1 MIYPKFLKDGDLID
15 VPAPSDGSSD
25 DLDIKKV
32 KNAKK
37 KLEDLSYKVNLSKYI
52 FCSKAG
58 RSSNEINRAQELNEM
73 FSSKSNCIICGGG
86 GDFLIEILPYINFE
100 NLVKNPKWVQG
111 FSDPTG
117 ILFPITTKYDI
128 ATIYSN
134 NFKSFGAEVYH
145 KSLEDN
151 LEILKGN
158 LIKQESYE
166 LYENE
171 RMEKITGLEGYN
183 LTEKVE
189 WKTLDDK
196 PINVTGRIIAGCLD
210 LISEL
215 SGTKYDGMKDFN
227 EKYKNDGII
236 LAFDNC
242 ELSKEE
248 LLRTIWKLNEF
259 EYFKYAKCVIF
270 GRNGLDKNYYQEY
283 QSMKNCLEDSI
294 INKLNI
300 PIIYDADISHKSPSM
315 TIINGSI
322 AHIECNNGKGNI
334 SFELK

>member
-1 MIYPKFLKDGDLID
+1 MIYPNFLKEGNLID

-25 DLDIKKV
+25 ELDIKKV
-32 KNAKK
+32 ENSKK
-37 KLEDLSYKVNLSKYI
+37 KIENFNYKVNLSKYI
-52 FCSKAG
+52 FSSEIG
-58 RSSNEINRAQELNEM
+58 RSADAKDRAEELNEM
-73 FSSKSNCIICGGG
+73 FSSNSNALICAAG
-86 GDFLIEILPYINFE
+86 GDFLLEILPYINFD

-134 NFKSFGAEVYH
+134 NFKSFGAEEYH
-145 KSLEDN
+145 RSLNEN

-158 LIKQESYE
+158 LIEQESYE

-171 RMEKITGLEGYN
+171 RIEKVTGLEGYN
-183 LTEKVE
+183 LTDKVE
-189 WKTLDDK
+189 WKTLDNK
-196 PINVTGRIIAGCLD
+196 SVKVTGRIIAGCID
-210 LISEL
+210 IIREL

-236 LAFDNC
+236 FAFDNC
-242 ELSKEE
+242 ELSKEDLIRTLWKFNE
-248 LLRTIWKLNEF
+248 LG
-259 EYFKYAKCVIF
+259 YFKYAKCIIF
-270 GRNGLDKNYYQEY
+270 GRNGLDRNYYQEY
-283 QSMKNCLEDSI
+283 DKMKKCLEDSI

-300 PIIYDADISHKSPSM
+300 PIIYDADISHKGPSM

-322 AHIECNNGKGNI
+322 ANVECNNGKGKI